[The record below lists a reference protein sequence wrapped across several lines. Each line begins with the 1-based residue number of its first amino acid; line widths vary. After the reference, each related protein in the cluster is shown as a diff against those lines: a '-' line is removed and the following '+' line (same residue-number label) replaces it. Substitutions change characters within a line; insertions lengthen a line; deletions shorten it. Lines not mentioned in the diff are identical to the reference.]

1 MWVSISLSL
10 NVHDIGG
17 LLDCHLDMSVQ
28 VSNICRAA
36 YSILYCQN
44 TNKSDNCSMKDS
56 RPRPRHITARLPYGN
71 AVLYG
76 ISNHLLHCLEKVQHS
91 ATRVV
96 LCVRR
101 GDQRIMT
108 GTLQQLHWL
117 PMKYCFEHK
126 LLVNVFRALHD

>member
-1 MWVSISLSL
+1 
-10 NVHDIGG
+10 
-17 LLDCHLDMSVQ
+17 MSVQ

-56 RPRPRHITARLPYGN
+56 L
-71 AVLYG
+71 
-76 ISNHLLHCLEKVQHS
+76 
-91 ATRVV
+91 V